1 MIFSNPENQ
10 KIYTYLFNA
19 YLVLILII
27 SYSQRKCLLYLLFL
41 FNQQNTHNISYRVKS
56 RGATAI
62 FIAHRLASIQ
72 HCDLILVLKDG
83 QIGKYMSVLFKMKF
97 IILLFNWV
105 VPANG
110 WSGLKFTMYK
120 QVVPREIFETLNPHF
135 RESTKTVPIFQPFTG
150 TTH

>member
-1 MIFSNPENQ
+1 MNWCQIKLCNFLVYIDFFPTL
-10 KIYTYLFNA
+10 KTKKYTHIYFNA

-27 SYSQRKCLLYLLFL
+27 SYSQRMCLLYLLIL

-83 QIGKYMSVLFKMKF
+83 QIGKYMSLYCS
-97 IILLFNWV
+97 I
-105 VPANG
+105 G
-110 WSGLKFTMYK
+110 WFPQMVEAGSNSQCTNK
-120 QVVPREIFETLNPHF
+120 
-135 RESTKTVPIFQPFTG
+135 
-150 TTH
+150 